1 VVLAFGDRAE
11 YVAQPKNEP
20 TYAPPRMQGPVLI
33 LAQIHKACRDNL
45 DPDAFYSLKYAQS
58 REHRGEGHGSL
69 EVDSQTRAGVL
80 LFFFYPNSFFSVL
93 DGILY

>member
-1 VVLAFGDRAE
+1 M
-11 YVAQPKNEP
+11 YVAQPENEP

-33 LAQIHKACRDNL
+33 SARIHKACRNNP
-45 DPDAFYSLKYAQS
+45 DPDAFHSLEYAQS
-58 REHRGEGHGSL
+58 RGHGGECHGSL